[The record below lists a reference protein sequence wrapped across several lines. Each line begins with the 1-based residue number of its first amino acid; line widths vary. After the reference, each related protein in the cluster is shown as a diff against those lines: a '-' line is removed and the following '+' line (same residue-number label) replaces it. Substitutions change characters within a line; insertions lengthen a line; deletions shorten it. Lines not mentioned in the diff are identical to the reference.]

1 MDVCPNWEA
10 RCRAAQPSP
19 SRLQVKVRFQVQ
31 VQVQGVYLS
40 RSAPACT
47 RATTVPVCPCL
58 KHSGSKVE
66 HVMNKQCSPCS
77 PVQGGRHELATDS
90 VTVSS
95 QLGVGEVQVQYG
107 I

>member
-19 SRLQVKVRFQVQ
+19 SRLQVQVRFQVQ
-31 VQVQGVYLS
+31 VQVQVQVVYLS

-58 KHSGSKVE
+58 KHSGVE
-66 HVMNKQCSPCS
+66 VEYVMYKQCSPCS

-90 VTVSS
+90 VTVGT
-95 QLGVGEVQVQYG
+95 QLVQVQVQVQ
-107 I
+107 